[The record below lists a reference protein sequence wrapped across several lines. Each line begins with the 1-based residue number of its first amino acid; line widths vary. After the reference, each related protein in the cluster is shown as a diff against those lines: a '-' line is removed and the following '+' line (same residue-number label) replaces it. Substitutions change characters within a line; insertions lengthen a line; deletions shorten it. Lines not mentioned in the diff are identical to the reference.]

1 MSAQIAKKPKADSH
15 LISFKGEENGI
26 LTVIIDGVNVS
37 YINAIRRT
45 ILSDIPTLVFNCF
58 PHDKNDADIHINT
71 SRLNNEIL
79 KQRLMCIPIHISDL
93 DLPYKE
99 LIVEINMKNESEN
112 TIDVTTEHFKIKNT
126 TTGKHLQESAVR
138 KIFPPCPITGDFI
151 LFARLRPQVS
161 TIAPGEELSISA
173 KMSIHTA
180 AEDGT
185 FNVAST
191 SAYKFTPDK
200 IKQDDVWQSKMAE
213 ISAEEKEN
221 PDVIA
226 LLQQNWYNHEGLRY
240 FKKDSFEFKVE
251 TLGVFTNE
259 NLIKKACEILIEK
272 LTSVGQ
278 KAIGDLPVEKS
289 VSTIENAVDVR
300 LDGLGYTVGKIIE
313 YVLNKNYYQG
323 EKVKTLSYVGF
334 RKNHPH
340 DEHSIIR
347 MGFIKDPFDEDQIPL
362 INAGKG
368 LIRNACEDAIKV
380 LAGIMEEFK

>member
-1 MSAQIAKKPKADSH
+1 
-15 LISFKGEENGI
+15 
-26 LTVIIDGVNVS
+26 
-37 YINAIRRT
+37 
-45 ILSDIPTLVFNCF
+45 
-58 PHDKNDADIHINT
+58 
-71 SRLNNEIL
+71 
-79 KQRLMCIPIHISDL
+79 
-93 DLPYKE
+93 
-99 LIVEINMKNESEN
+99 
-112 TIDVTTEHFKIKNT
+112 
-126 TTGKHLQESAVR
+126 
-138 KIFPPCPITGDFI
+138 
-151 LFARLRPQVS
+151 
-161 TIAPGEELSISA
+161 
-173 KMSIHTA
+173 
-180 AEDGT
+180 
-185 FNVAST
+185 
-191 SAYKFTPDK
+191 
-200 IKQDDVWQSKMAE
+200 MAE
-213 ISAEEKEN
+213 ISAEEKEK

-272 LTSVGQ
+272 LTNVGQ

-300 LDGLGYTVGKIIE
+300 LDGMGYTVGKIIE

-347 MGFIKDPFDEDQIPL
+347 MGFIADPYEEDQIPL

-368 LIRNACEDAIKV
+368 LVRNACDDAIKV
-380 LAGIMEEFK
+380 LADIMEEFH

>member
-1 MSAQIAKKPKADSH
+1 MSAIAEKPKADSH

-26 LTVIIDGVNVS
+26 LKIVIDGINVS
-37 YINAIRRT
+37 FVNAIRRT

-58 PHDKNDADIHINT
+58 PHDKNDAEFHTNT

-79 KQRLMCIPIHISDL
+79 KQRLSCIPIHISDL

-99 LIVEINMKNESEN
+99 LVVEINMKNESEN
-112 TIDVTTEHFKIKNT
+112 TIDVTTEHFKIKNS
-126 TTGKHLQESAVR
+126 TTGKYLKDDAVR

-151 LFARLRPQVS
+151 LFARLRPEVS

-180 AEDGT
+180 SEDGT

-191 SAYKFTPDK
+191 SAYKFSPDK
-200 IKQDDVWQSKMAE
+200 IRQDEAWQSKMAE
-213 ISAEEKEN
+213 ISTEEKEN
-221 PDVIA
+221 KEVIA

-240 FKKDSFEFKVE
+240 FKKDSFEFQVE
-251 TLGVFTNE
+251 TIGVFTNE
-259 NLIKKACEILIEK
+259 ELVRKACEILIEK
-272 LTSVGQ
+272 LTGIGQ
-278 KAIGDLPVEKS
+278 KALNDLPVEKS
-289 VSTIENAVDVR
+289 VSTIENSIDIT
-300 LDGLGYTVGKIIE
+300 LDGMGYTVGKIIE
-313 YVLNKNYYQG
+313 YVLNKNYYNG
-323 EKVKTLSYVGF
+323 DKVKSLSYVGF

-347 MGFIKDPFDEDQIPL
+347 MGFITDPYEDGHIPL

-368 LIRNACEDAIKV
+368 LVRNACDDAIKV
-380 LAGIMEEFK
+380 LAGIMEEFN

>member
-1 MSAQIAKKPKADSH
+1 MSTNKKPKATTP
-15 LISFKGEENGI
+15 LLSFKGEQNGI
-26 LTVIIDGVNVS
+26 LSVT
-37 YINAIRRT
+37 INDLNLSFINGIRRT

-58 PHDKNDADIHINT
+58 PHDKNDANFHINT

-79 KQRLMCIPIHISDL
+79 KQRLQCIPIHISDL

-99 LIVEINMKNESEN
+99 LVVEINMKNESEN
-112 TIDVTTEHFKIKNT
+112 TVDVTTEHFKIKNT
-126 TTGKHLQESAVR
+126 TTDTFLQESATR
-138 KIFPPCPITGDFI
+138 KIFPPCPITGDYI

-180 AEDGT
+180 GEDGT

-191 SAYKFTPDK
+191 CAYKFSPDK
-200 IKQDDVWQSKMAE
+200 TKQDDAWQSKLAE
-213 ISAEEKEN
+213 ISAEEKEH
-221 PDVIA
+221 PEVIA

-240 FKKDSFEFKVE
+240 FKENSFEFKVE
-251 TLGVFTNE
+251 TLGVYTNE
-259 NLIKKACEILIEK
+259 VLIKKACEILIAK
-272 LTSVGQ
+272 LTSIGE

-289 VSTIENAVDVR
+289 ISTIENAVDVR
-300 LDGLGYTVGKIIE
+300 LDGIGYTIGKIIE
-313 YVLNKNYYQG
+313 CILHQDYYQG
-323 EKVKTLSYVGF
+323 DKIKTLSYVGF

-347 MGFIKDPFDEDQIPL
+347 MGFITDPHKEDHIPL

-368 LIRNACEDAIKV
+368 LIRNACDGAIKV
-380 LAGIMEEFK
+380 LEEILADFK